1 MAWFTEINLWQQ
13 DIKRYE
19 YVQAILQI
27 MGIASCVMYLFYKT
41 IWGTAFL
48 LPLLPMY
55 IVIWRKEMELKRKKE
70 FEIQFRDYLQSLST
84 ALRTGYA
91 LENAM
96 REARS
101 EMEKQYDEDT
111 RIMQD
116 TLRMERLLQMNM
128 PVEQAWMEWQKA
140 LDIEVLN
147 QFVTVFVMAK
157 KTGGDS
163 IGIIRKA
170 IQNICERMEMN
181 QDIEILLTAKKLEF
195 QVMTLIPLGILL
207 YMKWSFAEFM
217 DVLYGNLF
225 GISVMTVCLLVYGIA
240 YIWGRNIVD
249 IEM

>member
-1 MAWFTEINLWQQ
+1 MIWFTEINLWQQ
-13 DIKRYE
+13 DIKIHE
-19 YVQAILQI
+19 YVKAILQI
-27 MGIASCVMYLFYKT
+27 IAIAICVMYLFYKT
-41 IWGTAFL
+41 IWGTCFL
-48 LPLLPMY
+48 APLLIPY
-55 IVIWRKEMELKRKKE
+55 IVMWRKEMELRRKKE

-96 REARS
+96 REARR
-101 EMEKQYDEDT
+101 EMGKQYDEDT

-128 PVEQAWMEWQKA
+128 PVEQVWKEWQNA

-170 IQNICERMEMN
+170 IQNICERMEIN

-195 QVMTLIPLGILL
+195 QVMTMIPLGILV

-217 DVLYGNLF
+217 DVLYGNLLGF
-225 GISVMTVCLLVYGIA
+225 MIMTVCLFLYGVA
-240 YIWGRNIVD
+240 YMWGRNIVD